1 MSSSYKNNMKKLLL
15 ILVLLAETSYLKAQD
30 VRVFEDEFRK
40 AIENKITDSVATD
53 LINKHYKLL
62 MWFYDGSEDVKSYP
76 LKEIKDE
83 HLYKNN
89 IDNLFADK
97 GQHISLLACLL
108 AASTYDTT
116 KVADV
121 TKVLKNSNYKNLLA
135 AKSLIM
141 LGHKDLDPIVK
152 CIIANDF
159 DETVQYLTLDFL
171 NFEKGQ
177 LEKFAC
183 DNLLSNDTGI
193 QYLAVK
199 AMGQIPYK
207 LQNEKLLRQAV
218 INYDAVMKGWP
229 IAVLAQYKAQN
240 MLPVVK
246 PYLENENLKEV
257 SLWALTASQD
267 LDDINYIKGLIDQ
280 KKFDKDLMKNLL
292 NSDNE
297 FYLES
302 WLKMFEENIV
312 EEDYYIDLRETKLAG
327 NKKYLTQISKIIFNY
342 TNELQLHSLMDFFKG
357 MYDEDTKVF
366 LKKCIG
372 HPIEGV
378 REKANQFL
386 SAMPK

>member
-1 MSSSYKNNMKKLLL
+1 MKILIKIFLLV
-15 ILVLLAETSYLKAQD
+15 ICTFSGYAQTLLDFKRDFKEAL
-30 VRVFEDEFRK
+30 
-40 AIENKITDSVATD
+40 ENKITDSTANS

-62 MWFYDGSEDVKSYP
+62 IWFYDGSEDVKVYP
-76 LKEIKDE
+76 LKEIRDE

-89 IDNLFADK
+89 IDNLFADQ
-97 GQHISLLACLL
+97 GQQISLLACLL
-108 AASTYDTT
+108 ATSTYDTT
-116 KVADV
+116 KIAHI

-159 DETVQYLTLDFL
+159 SETVQYLTLDFL
-171 NFEKGQ
+171 NFEKEL

-183 DNLLSNDTGI
+183 DSLLSNDTGI

-207 LQNEKLLRQAV
+207 TKNEQLLRQAV
-218 INYDAVMKGWP
+218 AVYDTEMKGWP
-229 IAVLAQYKAQN
+229 IAALAHYKAQN
-240 MLPVVK
+240 MLSLVK
-246 PYLENENLKEV
+246 PYLENEQLHEV
-257 SLWALTASQD
+257 VLRALTASQD

-280 KKFDKDLMKNLL
+280 KRFDKDLMKNLL

-327 NKKYLTQISKIIFNY
+327 NKKYFTQISKIIFNY
-342 TNELQLHSLMDFFKG
+342 TNELHLYSLMDFFKG
-357 MYDEDTKVF
+357 MYDEDTKAF

-378 REKANQFL
+378 REKASQFL
-386 SAMPK
+386 SAMQK